1 MSYIF
6 LTKQLK
12 LCLNLLYNIYLVLH
26 VILQSCL
33 VKLLE
38 AAKATHGT
46 FETRL
51 CIVSSILFLLF

>member
-38 AAKATHGT
+38 AAKRNLALHCKLYPVLAI
-46 FETRL
+46 F
-51 CIVSSILFLLF
+51 